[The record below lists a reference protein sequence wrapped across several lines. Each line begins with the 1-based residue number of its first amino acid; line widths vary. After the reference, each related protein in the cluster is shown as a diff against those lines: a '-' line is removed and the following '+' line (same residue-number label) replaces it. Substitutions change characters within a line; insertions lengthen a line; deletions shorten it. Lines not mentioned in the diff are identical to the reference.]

1 MELKMIRVSEIQ
13 PNPFQPRESF
23 EKESLKELADSLNDA
38 RLIQP
43 IIVRRYRDGYQIVAG
58 ERRWRA
64 AQMID
69 LREIPCIVKEIADER
84 VLLESLV
91 ENLHRKDLTDMERE
105 NAIHELWKD
114 RGTLGFGTNAEL
126 ARAIGISSQSVEN
139 DLEAWEFRH
148 KEGGI
153 PPSAPT
159 YIISRTQGLP
169 IEERRRIIEKVEKG
183 EFQAKE
189 AYTGKEARF
198 DFILVSNTLHHLRTG
213 ECVAGKRDKKH
224 DCERDETE
232 KNCIYRFEEQE
243 IFRTLLELGKRVIV
257 YESFDPNARDN
268 DKVRGRG
275 GYFTTKEWKETF
287 KNLSE
292 RYRVE
297 FITPLR
303 CHLDKKGLDSLTATL
318 RQVDCI
324 WFYVEGKNVELHNQM
339 TETSNQANR

>member
-1 MELKMIRVSEIQ
+1 MACDNNDLVERLLECENELK
-13 PNPFQPRESF
+13 NRE
-23 EKESLKELADSLNDA
+23 D
-38 RLIQP
+38 
-43 IIVRRYRDGYQIVAG
+43 
-58 ERRWRA
+58 
-64 AQMID
+64 D
-69 LREIPCIVKEIADER
+69 LRTWTDSMGELCEIEDAFEPDER
-84 VLLESLV
+84 KKLHGKTILDIGTDCVKPLYIALKYEPAKIVGINEGLSIYSFASTLEQKSKLFTKT
-91 ENLHRKDLTDMERE
+91 EIRLYKCSFFDKE
-105 NAIHELWKD
+105 
-114 RGTLGFGTNAEL
+114 TLGKIL
-126 ARAIGISSQSVEN
+126 
-139 DLEAWEFRH
+139 
-148 KEGGI
+148 K
-153 PPSAPT
+153 
-159 YIISRTQGLP
+159 
-169 IEERRRIIEKVEKG
+169 K
-183 EFQAKE
+183 
-189 AYTGKEARF
+189 GKEARF

-243 IFRTLLELGKRVIV
+243 IFRALLELGKRVIV

-324 WFYVEGKNVELHNQM
+324 CFYVEGKNVELHNQM
-339 TETSNQANR
+339 TETSNQTNR